1 MLITFTSRAA
11 ADVLM
16 LGNNGQQMLEL
27 IGKDA
32 HDAHGIITV
41 EQLPAAIA
49 ALNAAATADRAKA
62 PPPHA
67 DEEEDEDAPK
77 GMAKPVGLAQRIVP
91 LVELCQFALRDKQPV
106 LWEAS

>member
-16 LGNNGQQMLEL
+16 LGKIGQQMLEL

-32 HDAHGIITV
+32 QDPRGIVTV

-49 ALNAAATADRAKA
+49 ALSAAATADRAKA
-62 PPPHA
+62 PA
-67 DEEEDEDAPK
+67 SNEEEDEDAPK
-77 GMAKPVGLAQRIVP
+77 GMAAPVALAQRIPP
-91 LVELCQFALRDKQPV
+91 LLELFQYALRDKEAV
-106 LWEAS
+106 TWEAS